1 MIELSLMTLLNTM
14 APRYCDYKRSGFDD
28 TKATLLAFSDMHKEY
43 RPDAIHRAVR
53 DGKGLKTMAVAMV
66 ATTCPLDALKNNE
79 D

>member
-1 MIELSLMTLLNTM
+1 MIELSLATLLSTM
-14 APRYCDYKRSGFDD
+14 APRYCDYKRGGFDD

-43 RPDAIHRAVR
+43 RADDIHKAVR